1 MSKMKNRNVRKHR
14 LTLIGVAL
22 TVLLIAV
29 TWAVLRS
36 EQQNADQTSSSDA
49 ALVDQLSSSYPN
61 GTFYFAANSMF
72 HSNGWLLHYY
82 AGMQISD
89 NVDFYRSLPSY
100 AFKIIILRAHTA
112 LASDTGELAIF
123 TNEEWSDAKATTTY
137 LVDIMDGRLARVRV
151 TVNSTAYF
159 GITPNFVK
167 ALNGNFQNAI
177 ILVMGCDGLANGKMA
192 EAFIEKGAKAYIG
205 WNGLVS
211 ADYTDSATQQLLIH
225 LIAEKETIGT
235 AITETMSEVGNDPTY
250 GSAMSYYP
258 TQAGDYR
265 A

>member
-1 MSKMKNRNVRKHR
+1 MKNRKVRKRR
-14 LTLIGVAL
+14 LALIGVAL
-22 TVLLIAV
+22 TVLLLVAV
-29 TWAVLRS
+29 TWTVLRS

-61 GTFYFAANSMF
+61 STFYFSANSMF
-72 HSNGWLLHYY
+72 HNNGWLLHYY
-82 AGMQISD
+82 AGIQISD

-112 LASDTGELAIF
+112 LAPDTKELAIF
-123 TNEEWSDAKATTTY
+123 TSEEWSDAKAVTTY
-137 LVDIMDGRLARVRV
+137 LLDIMDGKLARVRV
-151 TVNSTAYF
+151 TTNSTAYF
-159 GITPNFVK
+159 GITPNFIK

-177 ILVMGCDGLANGKMA
+177 IVMMGCDGLANAKMA

-211 ADYTDSATQQLLIH
+211 TDHTDFATQQLLMH

-235 AITETMSEVGNDPTY
+235 AITETMSEVGNDPAY
-250 GSAMSYYP
+250 GSVLSYYP
-258 TQAGDYR
+258 MQAGDYR